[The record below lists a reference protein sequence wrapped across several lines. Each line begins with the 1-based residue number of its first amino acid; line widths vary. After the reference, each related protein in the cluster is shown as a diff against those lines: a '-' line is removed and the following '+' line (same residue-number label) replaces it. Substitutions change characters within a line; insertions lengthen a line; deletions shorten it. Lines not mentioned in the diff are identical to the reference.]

1 MYIVSVL
8 FSKQFCVWCLDHKSY
23 NKCGCHGFSL
33 CSPESYPNLLQ
44 LYLYYLLNYTLHCS
58 GGSRGGAWGPRS
70 PLIFRPNWGPKGRK
84 KFYWRAAHP
93 LLPIISRSGA
103 GTVLPTLI
111 MSSAIY
117 YLYLQVMFHEKDF
130 LFRVSVIVLFVKN
143 VSNLFQ
149 VTEALSLVIKLAEY
163 LAKLP
168 KVSVDLTIRQT
179 VHNKLH
185 GIE

>member
-1 MYIVSVL
+1 MHVFFFPNSFVFL
-8 FSKQFCVWCLDHKSY
+8 RLDHKWY
-23 NKCGCHGFSL
+23 NKCGCYGFSL

-44 LYLYYLLNYTLHCS
+44 LYLYYILNYTLHCS
-58 GGSRGGAWGPRS
+58 GGSRGGAWGPGS

-84 KFYWRAAHP
+84 KIFWRAAHP

-103 GTVLPTLI
+103 STALPTLI

-117 YLYLQVMFHEKDF
+117 YLYLQVMFHEKDL

-149 VTEALSLVIKLAEY
+149 VIEALSLVIKLAEY

>member
-1 MYIVSVL
+1 MADPGEGPGGPGHPL
-8 FSKQFCVWCLDHKSY
+8 FLDQTEAQRAEK
-23 NKCGCHGFSL
+23 
-33 CSPESYPNLLQ
+33 
-44 LYLYYLLNYTLHCS
+44 
-58 GGSRGGAWGPRS
+58 
-70 PLIFRPNWGPKGRK
+70 IFFG
-84 KFYWRAAHP
+84 RAAHP

-185 GIE
+185 RVE

>member
-1 MYIVSVL
+1 MGDPGQGPGGLGHPL
-8 FSKQFCVWCLDHKSY
+8 FLDQTEAQRAEK
-23 NKCGCHGFSL
+23 K
-33 CSPESYPNLLQ
+33 
-44 LYLYYLLNYTLHCS
+44 
-58 GGSRGGAWGPRS
+58 
-70 PLIFRPNWGPKGRK
+70 IF
-84 KFYWRAAHP
+84 WRAAHP

>member
-1 MYIVSVL
+1 
-8 FSKQFCVWCLDHKSY
+8 
-23 NKCGCHGFSL
+23 
-33 CSPESYPNLLQ
+33 
-44 LYLYYLLNYTLHCS
+44 
-58 GGSRGGAWGPRS
+58 
-70 PLIFRPNWGPKGRK
+70 
-84 KFYWRAAHP
+84 
-93 LLPIISRSGA
+93 
-103 GTVLPTLI
+103 

-130 LFRVSVIVLFVKN
+130 LFRVSVILLFVKN

-163 LAKLP
+163 LAKLS

-179 VHNKLH
+179 VRNKLH

>member
-1 MYIVSVL
+1 M
-8 FSKQFCVWCLDHKSY
+8 
-23 NKCGCHGFSL
+23 
-33 CSPESYPNLLQ
+33 
-44 LYLYYLLNYTLHCS
+44 
-58 GGSRGGAWGPRS
+58 A
-70 PLIFRPNWGPKGRK
+70 
-84 KFYWRAAHP
+84 
-93 LLPIISRSGA
+93 PIISRSGA

-179 VHNKLH
+179 FHNKLH

>member
-1 MYIVSVL
+1 MIRQVWLLRFFTL
-8 FSKQFCVWCLDHKSY
+8 FTRKLPKVTPALFILSNKLFFTLQWRIQARGPVHPLFLDQT
-23 NKCGCHGFSL
+23 
-33 CSPESYPNLLQ
+33 EAQ
-44 LYLYYLLNYTLHCS
+44 
-58 GGSRGGAWGPRS
+58 RAE
-70 PLIFRPNWGPKGRK
+70 K
-84 KFYWRAAHP
+84 KFFGGAAHP
-93 LLPIISRSGA
+93 LPPITSRSGA

-130 LFRVSVIVLFVKN
+130 LFRVSVILLFVKN

-179 VHNKLH
+179 VHNILH
-185 GIE
+185 GTE

>member
-1 MYIVSVL
+1 MADPGEGPGGPGHPL
-8 FSKQFCVWCLDHKSY
+8 FLDQTEAQRAEKI
-23 NKCGCHGFSL
+23 FW
-33 CSPESYPNLLQ
+33 
-44 LYLYYLLNYTLHCS
+44 
-58 GGSRGGAWGPRS
+58 GA
-70 PLIFRPNWGPKGRK
+70 
-84 KFYWRAAHP
+84 P

-103 GTVLPTLI
+103 GTVLPMLI

-130 LFRVSVIVLFVKN
+130 LFRVSVILLFVKN

-185 GIE
+185 GTE

>member
-1 MYIVSVL
+1 
-8 FSKQFCVWCLDHKSY
+8 
-23 NKCGCHGFSL
+23 
-33 CSPESYPNLLQ
+33 
-44 LYLYYLLNYTLHCS
+44 
-58 GGSRGGAWGPRS
+58 
-70 PLIFRPNWGPKGRK
+70 
-84 KFYWRAAHP
+84 
-93 LLPIISRSGA
+93 
-103 GTVLPTLI
+103 

-130 LFRVSVIVLFVKN
+130 LFRVSVILLFVKN